1 MAEHVIDSEIKTVL
15 IRTAAEDTLTTGRA
29 WCKIRNLGA
38 NIVSIGLA
46 TGVATGV
53 ATAGAQTILTP
64 VATTGQT
71 QEMILRPRKTYYLRA
86 VTGDTLVSVEEIPL
100 PDDALRQVG
109 VTI

>member
-1 MAEHVIDSEIKTVL
+1 MAAHTIDSEMKTVS
-15 IRTAAEDTLTTGRA
+15 IATADEDTLTTRRS
-29 WCKIRNLGA
+29 WCKIRNVGA

-64 VATTGQT
+64 VATTGET
-71 QEMILRPRKTYYLRA
+71 QWMYLRPRSTYYLRA
-86 VTGDTLVSVEEIPL
+86 VTAATLVTVEEIPL

-109 VTI
+109 A